1 MEIKEIILRL
11 MVLVEMVVAQVK
23 MVGPVAAAVEVPLVG
38 LQIMEIELLYL
49 PEAAVVVG
57 DPIIEEEIVDIIEI
71 LV

>member
-1 MEIKEIILRL
+1 
-11 MVLVEMVVAQVK
+11 MVVQVK
-23 MVGPVAAAVEVPLVG
+23 MVGPVVAAVEVPLVG

-57 DPIIEEEIVDIIEI
+57 DRIIEEEIVDIIEI